1 MKALKKCNRFRFQA
15 GFGGLW
21 KRGGSGAPVLV
32 EAPCPHCSGAS
43 TQGTSGPAPGRPGR
57 GLGLPEVP
65 VWTPGLD
72 TCASTLWKLG
82 EGGGSSPYYVCVES
96 IIISK

>member
-1 MKALKKCNRFRFQA
+1 M
-15 GFGGLW
+15 
-21 KRGGSGAPVLV
+21 LV
-32 EAPCPHCSGAS
+32 EAPCPHCGGAS
-43 TQGTSGPAPGRPGR
+43 TQGASGPALGRPER

-65 VWTPGLD
+65 VWTPSLN
-72 TCASTLWKLG
+72 TCGSTLWKLG